1 MSKRGASILV
11 VDDEREIVR
20 ALRRSLSAHG
30 FTVLTASSGEE
41 AVRVV
46 SQQRPDLL
54 LLDLL
59 LPGVS
64 GLEVCR
70 QVRAVSNVPI
80 IVLSVKD
87 AERDKVEALDLGA
100 DDYVA
105 KPFGMKEV
113 LARVRVA
120 LRRVAQ
126 PPAWGQ
132 KFFLDGKLSGG
143 ALLDLH
149 IHDTDFIQF
158 CFGRPLSVFSTGFS
172 KVSGAIDHVV
182 TQYQV
187 ASGACVSAEG
197 SWAMTEGFGF
207 QMSYTAVFENATA
220 DYDIARGA
228 DALKLFEKGKE
239 PRALGLSGQDGYLGE
254 LKYMLECVRSGT
266 PPSTVTPQ
274 DGVSAVEICEAE
286 ERSVNSGK
294 IVGL

>member
-30 FTVLTASSGEE
+30 FIVFTASSGEE
-41 AVRVV
+41 AVQAV

-59 LPGVS
+59 LPGMS

-105 KPFGMKEV
+105 KPFGMNEV

-120 LRRVAQ
+120 LRRFAHPPNGMEPRFQAGLLSVDFAQRRVRVHGREVSLTPTEYDLLKVFITHRGKLLTRQLLLKEVWGTETHARTHSLHVYVAQ
-126 PPAWGQ
+126 LRQ
-132 KFFLDGKLSGG
+132 KIEPDPERPRFIFTIPGVGYRF
-143 ALLDLH
+143 
-149 IHDTDFIQF
+149 TD
-158 CFGRPLSVFSTGFS
+158 
-172 KVSGAIDHVV
+172 
-182 TQYQV
+182 
-187 ASGACVSAEG
+187 
-197 SWAMTEGFGF
+197 
-207 QMSYTAVFENATA
+207 
-220 DYDIARGA
+220 
-228 DALKLFEKGKE
+228 
-239 PRALGLSGQDGYLGE
+239 
-254 LKYMLECVRSGT
+254 
-266 PPSTVTPQ
+266 
-274 DGVSAVEICEAE
+274 EAE
-286 ERSVNSGK
+286 PGEQCTNIGIMRTS
-294 IVGL
+294 